1 MPDFNHMKTTKV
13 MVLGATGMLGSAVAK
28 YFDSADDVSLNVVV
42 RNAAKLDNISLSS
55 DVAIHRLSDLTNF
68 EEAHQI
74 IAAANPQVV
83 INCVGLVKQLPNAEN
98 PIDAISINSFFP
110 HKMADICTKVG
121 ARFIHISTDCVF
133 SGAKGDYHEDD
144 VCDAKDFYGR
154 SKLLGEVAYG
164 NAVTLR
170 TSIIGH
176 ELDSHHSLLEWFLQT
191 KGVVNGFTNA
201 IFSGLPT
208 NELARVIHQFV
219 LTNADLQGLFHV
231 SAAPISKY
239 DLLQSIARTYHHDV
253 GLVRSGDLVID
264 RSLNS
269 SRFKSVTGYQ
279 PASWDDLISEM
290 KCFHTGT

>member
-1 MPDFNHMKTTKV
+1 
-13 MVLGATGMLGSAVAK
+13 MLGSAVAK
-28 YFDSADDVSLNVVV
+28 YFDSTDDVSLSVVV
-42 RNAAKLDNISLSS
+42 RNAAKLAKISLSS
-55 DVAIHRLSDLTNF
+55 NVAIHKLSDLTDF

-74 IAAANPQVV
+74 IAATNPDVV

-98 PIDAISINSFFP
+98 PIDAITINSFFP
-110 HKMADICTKVG
+110 HKMADICTELD

-133 SGAKGDYHEDD
+133 SGAKGAYHEDD
-144 VCDAKDFYGR
+144 SCDAKDFYGR

-191 KGVVNGFTNA
+191 EGSVNGFTKA

-208 NELARVIHQFV
+208 NELARVIHRFV
-219 LTNADLQGLFHV
+219 LTNPDMQGLFHI
-231 SAAPISKY
+231 SAEPISKY
-239 DLLQSIARTYHHDV
+239 DLLQAIAVTYQHEIE
-253 GLVRSGDLVID
+253 LVRSEDLVID

-269 SRFKSVTGYQ
+269 SRFQSVTGYK
-279 PASWDDLISEM
+279 PASWDKLIGEM
-290 KCFHTGT
+290 KRFHTGE